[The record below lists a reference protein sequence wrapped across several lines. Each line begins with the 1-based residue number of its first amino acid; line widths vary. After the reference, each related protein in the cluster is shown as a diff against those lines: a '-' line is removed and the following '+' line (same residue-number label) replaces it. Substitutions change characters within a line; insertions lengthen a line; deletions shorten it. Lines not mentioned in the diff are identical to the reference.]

1 MKRVVV
7 FICLL
12 AIFLVLPLVSAG
24 FFDFW
29 KKPTGNGIQ
38 YSPGDL
44 GKLEAKGVELESAV
58 KIRSNQTQNETHKI
72 CSGTS
77 CITIQGAG
85 TNECNYDYQCGSNQT
100 QNETHKIC
108 SGTSCI
114 TIQGAGTNECNYDY
128 QCGSNFQCGDAN
140 ADDTTNIFDIT
151 YLIAWF
157 YLGGPAPDSLW
168 ASNVNGDEFVNIF
181 DITYLISYLY
191 KGGPDL
197 ECAVV
202 NPGNQSQQQDMTMGW
217 SYDKTV
223 KYLSDSQGDY
233 EDEVMPGFFQR
244 VEAFFRNIF

>member
-58 KIRSNQTQNETHKI
+58 KIR
-72 CSGTS
+72 
-77 CITIQGAG
+77 
-85 TNECNYDYQCGSNQT
+85 SNQT